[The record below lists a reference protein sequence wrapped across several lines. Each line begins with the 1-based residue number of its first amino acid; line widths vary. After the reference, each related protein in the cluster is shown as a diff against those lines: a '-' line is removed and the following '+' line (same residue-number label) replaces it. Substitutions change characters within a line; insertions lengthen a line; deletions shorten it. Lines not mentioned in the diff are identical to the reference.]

1 MQPNSV
7 CLPRPSTQGHGRSG
21 PVARFFTMLL
31 TKLVDWQERAEQRH
45 HLAGMDERMRK
56 DIGISHADALREAD
70 KPFWKA

>member
-7 CLPRPSTQGHGRSG
+7 CLSQNSPQAHGRSG
-21 PVARFFTMLL
+21 QVGRFFTMLL
-31 TKLVDWQERAEQRH
+31 TKVVDWQERAEQRH

-56 DIGISHADALREAD
+56 DIGISYADALREAD